1 MCGDVPISVWL
12 SSQWLIEYTIGQDA
26 QRRVHRL
33 AEKLQHDLK
42 ELGFSPLHCMESL
55 LSRQRKRQKRNAED
69 ATDDLEGCQ
78 EWRVS
83 MIGAFVF
90 RYGLLDNLKFKRG
103 KNRCGEKP
111 DVGAQGDKVIKFL
124 TALLSWRLVEE
135 KCIGIVSS
143 RGKCEMILE
152 DLVVCTPEEPAA
164 KSQRGSSGDG
174 RTLSGTVA

>member
-1 MCGDVPISVWL
+1 MPSCS
-12 SSQWLIEYTIGQDA
+12 
-26 QRRVHRL
+26 
-33 AEKLQHDLK
+33 
-42 ELGFSPLHCMESL
+42 F
-55 LSRQRKRQKRNAED
+55 
-69 ATDDLEGCQ
+69 
-78 EWRVS
+78 
-83 MIGAFVF
+83 
-90 RYGLLDNLKFKRG
+90 YGLLDNLKFKRG

-124 TALLSWRLVEE
+124 TALLSWPLVEE

-152 DLVVCTPEEPAA
+152 DLVVCTPEGPSA